1 MTSSPTNTVFM
12 PFNVLHSIIE
22 DDNDIF
28 NKNDIS
34 YIVQLEGGE
43 PLTHKE
49 LYLFLE
55 YLATFKNIERIV
67 IDTNAVL
74 LQKSIDKIV
83 EIAERTQ
90 KYIDIKPSYNTY
102 LVSKWNIEHKDINQT
117 YDMYLSN
124 IISACEFVEH
134 VNFELNVRGYS
145 NKELNKLVL
154 SSDTIQK
161 TKVPYNKHLL
171 NSYGKA
177 TYLDLPD
184 LVINKVYDTWKCY
197 STDGYCFGQDLKK
210 RAKHEAAL
218 QDKIPFFNC

>member
-1 MTSSPTNTVFM
+1 MASSPKNSVFM

-22 DDNDIF
+22 DDNDIS

-43 PLTHKE
+43 PLTHKG

-102 LVSKWNIEHKDINQT
+102 LINKWNNEHKDINQT

-145 NKELNKLVL
+145 YEELDELIL
-154 SSDTIQK
+154 FSDTIQK
-161 TKVPYNKHLL
+161 IKVPYNKHLL
-171 NSYGKA
+171 NAYGKA
-177 TYLDLPD
+177 ESLDLPD
-184 LVINKVYDTWKCY
+184 LVINKVYDNWKCY
-197 STDGYCFGQDLKK
+197 STDGYCFEQDLKK
-210 RAKHEAAL
+210 RAVYEAKL
-218 QDKIPFFNC
+218 QDKIPFFNY